1 MIEYSYLPPT
11 YLNMTILTII
21 GLLLLLLLICAVM
34 IYNQLVKKKNLMKE
48 GWSGIDVYLKKR
60 YDLIPNLIETV
71 KGYATHE
78 QQLMENITRLRSTAI
93 QSSTNQEKIVAENGL
108 SQSIGQLMILAENYP
123 DLKANTN
130 FQQLQS
136 QLETIESEIEM
147 SRRYY
152 NGTVRENNIL
162 IESFPSNLLANAFN
176 FQQGAFFE
184 IQHQEE
190 RENKNIS
197 F

>member
-1 MIEYSYLPPT
+1 
-11 YLNMTILTII
+11 MTIPII
-21 GLLLLLLLICAVM
+21 TGLLALLLIGGIL

-48 GWSGIDVYLKKR
+48 GWSGIDVFLKKR
-60 YDLIPNLIETV
+60 YDLIPNLIEVV

-78 QQLMENITRLRSTAI
+78 QQLMENITRQRVSAM
-93 QSSTNQEKIVAENGL
+93 QSSGNQEKIIAETGL
-108 SQSIGQLMILAENYP
+108 TQSIGQLLMLAENYP

-162 IESFPSNLLANAFN
+162 IESFPANLLANAFN
-176 FQQGAFFE
+176 FQPGRFFE
-184 IQHQEE
+184 IQNPEE
-190 RENKNIS
+190 RENKKVS

>member
-1 MIEYSYLPPT
+1 
-11 YLNMTILTII
+11 MTILII
-21 GLLLLLLLICAVM
+21 TGIALSMRKGI
-34 IYNQLVKKKNLMKE
+34 IIQNNHLVNKKNRMKE
-48 GWSGIDVYLKKR
+48 AWSGIDVYLKKR

-78 QQLMENITRLRSTAI
+78 QQLMENITRLRSNAI
-93 QSSTNQEKIVAENGL
+93 QSSNTPEKILAENGL
-108 SQSIGQLMILAENYP
+108 TQSIGQLMVLAENYP

-162 IESFPSNLLANAFN
+162 IESFPSNLLASAFN
-176 FQQGAFFE
+176 FQQGSFFE
-184 IQHQEE
+184 IQNPVE
-190 RENKNIS
+190 RENQKAS

>member
-1 MIEYSYLPPT
+1 
-11 YLNMTILTII
+11 MTIPIISIIALIVLIGSILT
-21 GLLLLLLLICAVM
+21 
-34 IYNQLVKKKNLMKE
+34 YNQLVKKKNLMKE

-78 QQLMENITRLRSTAI
+78 QQLMENITRLRVNAI
-93 QSSTNQEKIVAENGL
+93 QSGNTSEKILAETGL
-108 SQSIGQLMILAENYP
+108 SQSIGQLMAVAENYP
-123 DLKANTN
+123 DLKANTS
-130 FQQLQS
+130 FQQLQA

-162 IESFPSNLLANAFN
+162 IESFPSNLLAAAFN
-176 FQQGAFFE
+176 FRQGSFFE
-184 IQHQEE
+184 IQRPEE
-190 RENKNIS
+190 RENQKAS

>member
-1 MIEYSYLPPT
+1 MIEYCYLSLT
-11 YLNMTILTII
+11 YLNMTILII
-21 GLLLLLLLICAVM
+21 TGIALLLLIGS
-34 IYNQLVKKKNLMKE
+34 ILTYNQLVKKRNLMKE

-78 QQLMENITRLRSTAI
+78 QELMENITRLRNSAL
-93 QSSTNQEKIVAENGL
+93 QSSNRPEKILAETGL
-108 SQSIGQLMILAENYP
+108 TQSIGQLMILAENYP

-162 IESFPSNLLANAFN
+162 IESFPSNLLATAFN
-176 FQQGAFFE
+176 FQQGSFFE
-184 IQHQEE
+184 IQNPEE
-190 RENKNIS
+190 RENQKAS

>member
-1 MIEYSYLPPT
+1 MIEYSYLPLT
-11 YLNMTILTII
+11 YLNMTILII
-21 GLLLLLLLICAVM
+21 TGIALFLLIGS
-34 IYNQLVKKKNLMKE
+34 ILTYNQLVKKRNLMKE

-78 QQLMENITRLRSTAI
+78 QQLMENITRLRSNAI
-93 QSSTNQEKIVAENGL
+93 QSSNTTEKILAENGL
-108 SQSIGQLMILAENYP
+108 TQSVGQLMILAENYP

-162 IESFPSNLLANAFN
+162 IESFPSNLLAAAFS
-176 FQQGAFFE
+176 FKQGSFFE
-184 IQHQEE
+184 IQNPEE
-190 RENKNIS
+190 RGNQKAS

>member
-1 MIEYSYLPPT
+1 MIEYCYLPLT
-11 YLNMTILTII
+11 YLNMTILII
-21 GLLLLLLLICAVM
+21 TGIALLLLIGS
-34 IYNQLVKKKNLMKE
+34 ILTYNQLVKKRNLMKE

-78 QQLMENITRLRSTAI
+78 QQLMENITRLRNNAI
-93 QSSTNQEKIVAENGL
+93 QSSNKSEKILAETGL
-108 SQSIGQLMILAENYP
+108 TQSVGQLMILAENYP

-162 IESFPSNLLANAFN
+162 IESFPSNLLAAAFN
-176 FQQGAFFE
+176 FQQGSFFE
-184 IQHQEE
+184 IQRPEE
-190 RENKNIS
+190 RENQKAS

>member
-1 MIEYSYLPPT
+1 
-11 YLNMTILTII
+11 MTILII
-21 GLLLLLLLICAVM
+21 TGIALLLLTGSILT
-34 IYNQLVKKKNLMKE
+34 YNQLVKKRNLMKE
-48 GWSGIDVYLKKR
+48 AWSGIDVYLKKR

-78 QQLMENITRLRSTAI
+78 QQLMENITRLRSNAI
-93 QSSTNQEKIVAENGL
+93 QSSSRPEKILAETGL
-108 SQSIGQLMILAENYP
+108 TQSIGQLMILTENYP

-162 IESFPSNLLANAFN
+162 IESFPSNLLATAFN
-176 FQQGAFFE
+176 FQQGSFFE
-184 IQHQEE
+184 IQNPEE
-190 RENKNIS
+190 RENQKAS